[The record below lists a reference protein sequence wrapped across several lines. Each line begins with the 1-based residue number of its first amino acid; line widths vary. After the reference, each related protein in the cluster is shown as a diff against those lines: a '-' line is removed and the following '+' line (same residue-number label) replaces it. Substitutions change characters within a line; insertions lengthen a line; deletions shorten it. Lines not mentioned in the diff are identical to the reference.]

1 MIRLT
6 IPPEPVLRAAR
17 AAAAVSMN
25 IYGSDPSAAISEVAR
40 ISGRPVLVTEFSFR
54 SQDAGLPN
62 SKGAGPRVETQ
73 EQRAQSYRT
82 YVEKIAALPEVVG
95 FHWFQWADQPRE
107 GRWDGEDSNYGLVD
121 IQDHPYPQ
129 LTQVVTEVNRR
140 ATQIHEL
147 AAPGRSV
154 QPSRQSGR
162 RSHAVIRKSSGRPSP
177 SAMR

>member
-95 FHWFQWADQPRE
+95 FHWFQWAAPR
-107 GRWDGEDSNYGLVD
+107 GSLGWGG
-121 IQDHPYPQ
+121 QQ
-129 LTQVVTEVNRR
+129 LR
-140 ATQIHEL
+140 A
-147 AAPGRSV
+147 G
-154 QPSRQSGR
+154 
-162 RSHAVIRKSSGRPSP
+162 
-177 SAMR
+177 